1 MFEFK
6 TLLSKLQHKKLAIH
20 TRKKGSASGKY
31 LTKRSGASIEF
42 NDYRSYQLGDDIR
55 QIDWNV
61 YGRTKKHYIKTF
73 LDEHMYEVGIVL
85 DYSNSMQ
92 ASEEKWKLAKMIAA
106 SISFVTL
113 NGEDQ
118 LQYVLPKNNRLFVRK
133 AKGKRS
139 SYQTFQQ
146 IYETNEK
153 LTSQMF
159 FEQCII
165 AMPKTPQMMFVIS
178 DFLEPIHHLEKL
190 VKQMTNYYQYIY
202 FIQVMDEKELN
213 PSYEG
218 DVSLEDSETK
228 SELSISMN
236 KELIDKYENRL
247 ANHNKMVELLVH
259 KHGGNYLLCGTD
271 KDPYEL
277 IIKDFVR
284 KEIFV

>member
-1 MFEFK
+1 
-6 TLLSKLQHKKLAIH
+6 
-20 TRKKGSASGKY
+20 
-31 LTKRSGASIEF
+31 
-42 NDYRSYQLGDDIR
+42 
-55 QIDWNV
+55 
-61 YGRTKKHYIKTF
+61 
-73 LDEHMYEVGIVL
+73 
-85 DYSNSMQ
+85 
-92 ASEEKWKLAKMIAA
+92 
-106 SISFVTL
+106 
-113 NGEDQ
+113 
-118 LQYVLPKNNRLFVRK
+118 
-133 AKGKRS
+133 
-139 SYQTFQQ
+139 
-146 IYETNEK
+146 
-153 LTSQMF
+153 MF

-178 DFLEPIHHLEKL
+178 DFLKPIHHLEKL